1 MSEEANQAVPS
12 AETSMQGVEPSA
24 EGAND
29 ENFKRENEQEG
40 VQGAEPA
47 NKEQESGTDAEQR
60 QPEAG
65 RDAGEPGKR
74 PYDDFLSSDL
84 TADDDKYDR
93 SIKEDVV
100 YETTEDSQFR
110 ETRALFIGNLR
121 PPFLNSDLQNMLDAE
136 ASQAGCSIDRLWL
149 NEHRSHCIA
158 IISDISGAVAIRK
171 KFNGRPFP
179 SGEVKEGEEVEDI
192 SGENEKDEKDEKDG
206 KDGKEVND
214 GENAEDVNDV
224 NDGENNGENME
235 GIKETNANAN
245 DRGKTLNDNLP
256 EQQSKQLPLY
266 IDFIPVKATQ
276 LWIDQEGRGPKDA
289 VWKVSYMRLPPK
301 REGDPDF
308 LVVAHKMLNY
318 PNRSLGYKSK
328 RDHRSGVRHRRG
340 GFRRRYR
347 EREYYRGVGP
357 AESSYRDRE
366 AGREPRDADRD
377 PYYSGRDHGYRP
389 YPTGPRY
396 GRERARDRDYYGQEG
411 YRGYDRDYGRGYR
424 DYDRSYGRSYDR
436 STYERSTD
444 RNYDRNADRSYDRS
458 TDRNYD
464 RGTDRNYDRGYDRS
478 PRGDY
483 DRREYDRRPYDRE
496 EYRERSPDRSSGRAP
511 AESTKSPVWSD

>member
-1 MSEEANQAVPS
+1 MSEEANQVVPS

-40 VQGAEPA
+40 VQGVEPA
-47 NKEQESGTDAEQR
+47 IKEQESGTNAEQR

-65 RDAGEPGKR
+65 RDVGKTGKR

-121 PPFLNSDLQNMLDAE
+121 PPFLNSDLQNMLDVE

-179 SGEVKEGEEVEDI
+179 SGENV
-192 SGENEKDEKDEKDG
+192 
-206 KDGKEVND
+206 
-214 GENAEDVNDV
+214 EDVNDV
-224 NDGENNGENME
+224 KDVENANSGENME
-235 GIKETNANAN
+235 DVKDMNNGESK
-245 DRGKTLNDNLP
+245 GKTPSDNLP
-256 EQQSKQLPLY
+256 EQQGKQLPLY

-276 LWIDQEGRGPKDA
+276 LWIDQESRGPKDA
-289 VWKVSYMRLPPK
+289 VWKVSYMKLPPK

-328 RDHRSGVRHRRG
+328 RDHRSGSRHRRG

-396 GRERARDRDYYGQEG
+396 SRERARDRDYYGQEG
-411 YRGYDRDYGRGYR
+411 YRGYDRDYDRGYR
-424 DYDRSYGRSYDR
+424 DYDRGYGRN
-436 STYERSTD
+436 YERSSD

-464 RGTDRNYDRGYDRS
+464 GGYDRS

-483 DRREYDRRPYDRE
+483 GRREYDRRPHDRE